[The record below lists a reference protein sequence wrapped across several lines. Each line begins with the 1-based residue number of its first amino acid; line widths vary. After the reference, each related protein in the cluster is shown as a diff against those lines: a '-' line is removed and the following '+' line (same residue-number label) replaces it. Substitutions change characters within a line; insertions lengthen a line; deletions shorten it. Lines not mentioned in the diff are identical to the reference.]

1 MPHPALRRSVLAGA
15 PIALALAFAATVAPQ
30 AQAHHGNG
38 TERCNKAYTG
48 TFHHFT
54 PNYPIV
60 AQGTGRKLGLLS
72 LNWQA
77 LGDGKYRTCAVVI
90 RENHRGKRFSG
101 VRIKPVNA
109 DRPWRRQTTRS
120 RWGAGPVVS
129 RGRCVKIR
137 GTIGKS
143 SHFRAFCY
151 Q

>member
-1 MPHPALRRSVLAGA
+1 VIAGA
-15 PIALALAFAATVAPQ
+15 PIALAFAAAALAPP

-38 TERCNKAYTG
+38 TARCDRAYAG

-54 PNYPIV
+54 PNYPIKTS
-60 AQGTGRKLGLLS
+60 TGKKLGWLS

-90 RENHRGKRFSG
+90 RENHGRKRFSG
-101 VRIKPVNA
+101 VRIKPVYA
-109 DRPWRRQTTRS
+109 DKPWRRKATRS
-120 RWGAGPVVS
+120 RWGAGPVVY

-137 GTIGKS
+137 GTISKS
-143 SHFRAFCY
+143 SRFRAFCY